1 MTTWREARE
10 AETAEENARRKLPGQ
25 FACPSCD
32 VRFELERVGSFPEAW
47 ELGVAHDHSG
57 TYPIWRAVLYQHAKG
72 QRYPLTAKQL
82 LAMVKDQKRQ
92 MKAERKLGESTVTK
106 EVY

>member
-1 MTTWREARE
+1 MSTWREARE
-10 AETAEENARRKLPGQ
+10 AEQAEETARRKHPGE

-32 VRFELERVGSFPEAW
+32 GRFELQRVGSFPEAW

-57 TYPIWRAVLYQHAKG
+57 VYPIWKAVLYEHRKG

-82 LAMVKDQKRQ
+82 LAMVKDQKRA
-92 MKAERKLGESTVTK
+92 KKTEDRAGRSTQSK